1 MFKMYDFQ
9 CKSCE
14 HIFEDLVRPEEANP
28 ACQECGAAET
38 TRLLSAPK
46 IMGVAMADAAKSPED
61 QMLLRRSMAL
71 QSKLWATKPS
81 ERPVIQKEID
91 SLTKA
96 AVKKQGG
103 TVAD

>member
-9 CKSCE
+9 CRACE
-14 HIFEDLVRPEEANP
+14 HIFEDLVRPDEPNP
-28 ACQECGAAET
+28 ACQECGAHDT

-71 QSKLWATKPS
+71 QSKLWGTKPAD
-81 ERPVIQKEID
+81 RPVIQKEID
-91 SLTKA
+91 SLTRA

-103 TVAD
+103 NTAD

>member
-1 MFKMYDFQ
+1 MYKVYDFQ
-9 CKSCE
+9 CKTCD
-14 HIFEDLVRPEEANP
+14 HIFEDMLRPEDPQPVCEA
-28 ACQECGAAET
+28 CGAEGV

-91 SLTKA
+91 SLTRA